1 MPQVIRIEQL
11 EQHVGQEIT
20 IKGWVY
26 NRTHKGRLVFLLVR
40 DGYGFAQCVAFKG
53 DLEADLFDAIVHVP
67 QESSVVITGIVRA
80 DARAP
85 GIPGGFD
92 TAADDPFPVLFYRIP
107 DDTGYA
113 AARDPIDPHGDLL
126 VFEDPFDRG

>member
-11 EQHVGQEIT
+11 EQHIGQEIT

-26 NRTHKGRLVFLLVR
+26 NRTHKGWLVFLLVR

-67 QESSVVITGIVRA
+67 QESSVVITGIARA

-85 GIPGGFD
+85 GIPGGFE
-92 TAADDPFPVLFYRIP
+92 IGI
-107 DDTGYA
+107 TGFSGS
-113 AARDPIDPHGDLL
+113 IWMGDMYSPKSPSRR
-126 VFEDPFDRG
+126 VI